1 MARLIADVE
10 HLLGDFCSDGEV
22 ILFHKAPDLK
32 AWWVNQIPDNL
43 VIAVLLGVSVLV
55 DTTLVRVVALL
66 AAIVLIG
73 AMVTRLLDLAFTR
86 FVLTNHRIIRLS
98 GVIRRDHDWMAWNK
112 VTDVSIKRS
121 LTDRFY
127 DTATIRI
134 QSANEQTGLKDM
146 SDVPEPIVFAKLVA
160 DLVHSPGHRNS
171 DHIEQVL
178 LAARA
183 KRGRRARDRFRD
195 DLREIWSR

>member
-55 DTTLVRVVALL
+55 DTT
-66 AAIVLIG
+66 G
-73 AMVTRLLDLAFTR
+73 ACR
-86 FVLTNHRIIRLS
+86 
-98 GVIRRDHDWMAWNK
+98 GPPRRD
-112 VTDVSIKRS
+112 RP
-121 LTDRFY
+121 DRR
-127 DTATIRI
+127 DGGQADHVGLHAVRAD
-134 QSANEQTGLKDM
+134 QPSHHSAER
-146 SDVPEPIVFAKLVA
+146 VP
-160 DLVHSPGHRNS
+160 SPGPRL
-171 DHIEQVL
+171 DGLEQGDGRVGQADVL
-178 LAARA
+178 EPLLRHG
-183 KRGRRARDRFRD
+183 GRRARDRFRD